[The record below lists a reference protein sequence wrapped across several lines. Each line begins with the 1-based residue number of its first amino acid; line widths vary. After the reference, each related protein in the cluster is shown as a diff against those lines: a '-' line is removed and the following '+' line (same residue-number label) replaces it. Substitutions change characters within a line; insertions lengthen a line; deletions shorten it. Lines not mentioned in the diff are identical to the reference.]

1 MRVTNQNN
9 EEVSNPFCS
18 LLWKGRQCK
27 SKSNMNKNINLKY
40 SVKGFS
46 DAKAT
51 EYFEELRNRIVVNDY
66 TRPLIFIKYGKLNV
80 LNGLK
85 SIISEICDCLII
97 GNAQAAITLTNH
109 LFENSLKQTLITW
122 DSQGRRFNDSERIDE
137 TFKQEV
143 EDYDNRDIEP
153 NIKKCKSKGL
163 ITKDEAERLIKL
175 KNIYRNTFSH
185 ASYLKLFKESSTVIY
200 SGSLN
205 EPTKIK
211 EEIVDVSKVPF
222 LYLLAQEQFAKKN
235 ALIYFL
241 EVYEFIDKM
250 DKKLLDLYPEVKE
263 LVLQRENQL

>member
-1 MRVTNQNN
+1 MKRLVIHFVLYCGKAVN
-9 EEVSNPFCS
+9 V
-18 LLWKGRQCK
+18 
-27 SKSNMNKNINLKY
+27 NKNINLKY

-51 EYFEELRNRIVVNDY
+51 EYLEELRNRIVVNDY

-97 GNAQAAITLTNH
+97 GNA
-109 LFENSLKQTLITW
+109 QTLITW

-185 ASYLKLFKESSTVIY
+185 ASY
-200 SGSLN
+200 
-205 EPTKIK
+205 
-211 EEIVDVSKVPF
+211 SK
-222 LYLLAQEQFAKKN
+222 QFAKKN

>member
-1 MRVTNQNN
+1 M
-9 EEVSNPFCS
+9 
-18 LLWKGRQCK
+18 
-27 SKSNMNKNINLKY
+27 
-40 SVKGFS
+40 
-46 DAKAT
+46 
-51 EYFEELRNRIVVNDY
+51 
-66 TRPLIFIKYGKLNV
+66 
-80 LNGLK
+80 
-85 SIISEICDCLII
+85 II
-97 GNAQAAITLTNH
+97 GILN
-109 LFENSLKQTLITW
+109 LILRS
-122 DSQGRRFNDSERIDE
+122 D
-137 TFKQEV
+137 
-143 EDYDNRDIEP
+143 
-153 NIKKCKSKGL
+153 KSKGL

-185 ASYLKLFKESSTVIY
+185 ASYSKLFKESSTVIY

-211 EEIVDVSKVPF
+211 EKIVDISKVPF